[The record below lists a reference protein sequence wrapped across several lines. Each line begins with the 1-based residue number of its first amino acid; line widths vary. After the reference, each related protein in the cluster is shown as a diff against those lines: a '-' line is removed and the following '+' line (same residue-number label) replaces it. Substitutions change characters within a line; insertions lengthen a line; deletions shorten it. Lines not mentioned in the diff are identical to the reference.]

1 MSDRVAGASRSARS
15 ARQAGLR
22 LLSAVWALPVSA
34 LALPLLPLAVWR
46 AQWRVA
52 EGAIEVVSPALS
64 WFLRGWWFRWLAG
77 GDGFA
82 AATIGQVII
91 ARDAACLAR
100 CRRHELTHV
109 QQCLR
114 WGPFFPLVYV
124 GAGLRAAVRARRF
137 SAYYWDNPFEQ
148 EARAAEADVGVGADA
163 CR

>member
-1 MSDRVAGASRSARS
+1 MPQH
-15 ARQAGLR
+15 RQLATGPALR
-22 LLSAVWALPVSA
+22 LLGALWALPVSA
-34 LALPLLPLAVWR
+34 LALPLLPLALWR

-52 EGAIEVVSPALS
+52 GGAIEVVSPALS
-64 WFLRGWWFRWLAG
+64 WFLRGRWFRWLAG

-100 CRRHELTHV
+100 CRRHELAHV

-114 WGPFFPLVYV
+114 WGPLFPLAYV
-124 GAGLRAAVRARRF
+124 GAGLLAAAQARRI

-148 EARAAEADVGVGADA
+148 EARAAEDNVGSEADG
-163 CR
+163 

>member
-1 MSDRVAGASRSARS
+1 VRRVLDLHGR
-15 ARQAGLR
+15 GIL
-22 LLSAVWALPVSA
+22 VVD
-34 LALPLLPLAVWR
+34 V
-46 AQWRVA
+46 
-52 EGAIEVVSPALS
+52 EGRPGDGEA
-64 WFLRGWWFRWLAG
+64 LAG